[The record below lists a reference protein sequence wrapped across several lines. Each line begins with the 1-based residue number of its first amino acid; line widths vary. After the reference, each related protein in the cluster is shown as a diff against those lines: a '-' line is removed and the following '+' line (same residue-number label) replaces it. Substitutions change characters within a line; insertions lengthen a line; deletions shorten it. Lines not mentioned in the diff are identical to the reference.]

1 MILHRNQ
8 FFGALFIVL
17 IGPFFAYKAIW
28 LVTSERAAGELYF
41 IGHDGL
47 GDALGISTY
56 PVILFKAGKDSVLFR
71 GNVNLPLRVGQYVPI
86 RYHKNN
92 PSGARIDVAVSVWGD
107 TLADALAPF
116 LVLLVLFL
124 TPDFLHPLIP
134 WKSKVALGKRPFIR
148 IIKPDNSI
156 DLL

>member
-1 MILHRNQ
+1 MGRNQ
-8 FFGALFIVL
+8 FFGLLFIV
-17 IGPFFAYKAIW
+17 IMGAFFAPNAIW
-28 LVTSERAAGELYF
+28 LASSERAAGELYF

-56 PVILFKAGKDSVLFR
+56 PVILFKVGKDSVLFR
-71 GNVNLPLRVGQYVPI
+71 GNVNLPLRVGQHVPV

-92 PSGARIDVAVSVWGD
+92 PSGAKIDVATSIWGE
-107 TLADALAPF
+107 TLANALGPF

-134 WKSKVALGKRPFIR
+134 WKSKVELGKRPFIR
-148 IIKPDNSI
+148 IIKPGNLI
-156 DLL
+156 DLP